1 MKRALHL
8 DPADRAELAEKVLDG
23 LRRASPGSR
32 AEFRGSLGQGTADQ
46 YSDIDVRWEVPDADF
61 PRCVAIV
68 RSVLDGVRP
77 VESLRSDPDFQNS
90 RKRRLFFARF
100 RNAPLFWRLDLEVFA
115 RSIGGDETYDVGNP
129 NARGSDWSATES
141 ALANAVAAIKAHLR
155 QDDQEAHSLV
165 TRAYHRVGLSIPDLE
180 LAGLV
185 LNLVDQVT
193 SVDRKAAA
201 FAKKIKKLAE
211 AVFGNSR

>member
-1 MKRALHL
+1 MKRPLHL
-8 DPADRAELAEKVLDG
+8 DPADRAELAHKVLNA
-23 LRRASPGSR
+23 LRHSSPGSR
-32 AEFRGSLGQGTADQ
+32 AEFRGSLAQGTADQ
-46 YSDIDVRWEVPDADF
+46 YSDIDVRWEVPDSDF
-61 PRCVAIV
+61 PRCVTAV
-68 RSVLDGVRP
+68 RSILDSVRP
-77 VESLRSDPDFQNS
+77 VESLRSDPEFQDS
-90 RKRRLFFARF
+90 RKRRLF
-100 RNAPLFWRLDLEVFA
+100 FA